1 MNAVPLRLLRAVA
14 AAATHASAS
23 GAARALHQSTSSVTR
38 GIQAAESMLE
48 VQLFERDTRGMVAT
62 PEAAVLVERVLRAQ
76 QVLHAASAGLRVRGA
91 PASVD
96 ALPRLVTDG
105 LLRALVARAEHSSES
120 AAAASLGLSQ
130 PALHQ
135 ALRKLEHLA
144 RLPLFERTRV
154 GARLNESGQ
163 WLLLHA
169 QQALAELRI
178 GHEELARRG
187 QRQSGGQV
195 VIGALPMAGDV
206 LVPRAVTLALR
217 AQPRLDITVK
227 DGTYESLRR
236 MLRAA
241 EVDFVVGPL
250 RGSALPPDLREE
262 TLFVDR
268 FVAVARS
275 GHPLATQRRRPSL
288 RQMARHP
295 WVGPLPGTPAE
306 AAFSRLFAEAGLRPP
321 HLSLRGHSAPV
332 VRSVLLSGDHV
343 ALLSPLQVHA
353 DVEAG
358 LLVHLSEPIAGTERP
373 IGIAQRA
380 QALPS
385 SACEGVLTAL
395 RQVGLEAA
403 RYRR

>member
-48 VQLFERDTRGMVAT
+48 ERLFERDTRGMVAT

-91 PASVD
+91 PASVE

-105 LLRALVARAEHSSES
+105 LLRALVARAEHPSES
-120 AAAASLGLSQ
+120 TAAASLGLSQ

-154 GARLNESGQ
+154 GTRLNESGQ

-187 QRQSGGQV
+187 RHSGGQV

-227 DGTYESLRR
+227 DGTYESLRH

-250 RGSALPPDLREE
+250 RGSALPSDLREE

-275 GHPLATQRRRPSL
+275 GHPLATLRRRPSL

-306 AAFSRLFAEAGLRPP
+306 AAFSRLFAEAGLAQP

-358 LLVHLSEPIAGTERP
+358 LLVHLTDPIAGTERP

-380 QALPS
+380 HALPS
-385 SACEGVLTAL
+385 SASEGVLAAL

-403 RYRR
+403 RHRR